1 MLLGRTK
8 VYLASTDEQDV
19 EWFERCHD
27 AWLISQ
33 EFKPL

>member
-1 MLLGRTK
+1 MLLERTK

-27 AWLISQ
+27 AGLISQ